1 MLPPPH
7 SLPLGAMIVITR
19 LQLLRNVGQFDNV
32 SAPATLDLK
41 RLTLVYAE
49 NGRGKTTLAAI
60 LRSLGMG
67 EALPINERK
76 RLGAAHPPEVRIACA
91 GGPQAAAFVNGA
103 WDRTC
108 PAVMVFDDVFVD
120 RNVYSGLDVDPE
132 HRQNLHDLIL
142 GAQGVT
148 LARRVDD
155 LATQIRNHN
164 TEIRTKGN
172 AISVADRHGLSVEDF
187 CALPQQANI
196 DEAIRTAEQH
206 LAALQQAGAVQS
218 TAEFATLG
226 LPAIDSAALSTL
238 FGCTVANLD
247 AAAVAAVQEHFT
259 MLGNGAEAWVSTGV
273 GHTPG
278 GVNAA
283 PDARCP
289 FCRQTLSGSTIFAHY
304 RAYFGDA
311 YRQLQTDLA
320 SAQTT
325 LEATMRGDALAGFER
340 QVKTA
345 EDRERFWSTFCTV
358 PAIGIDTTAVAR
370 AWQNVRDRLLA
381 AMRTKRADPLIAVAL
396 DTDARAAVTTYSTL
410 AEQVAAKS
418 RELIVANENIQRVKE
433 ATHAGNTQAT
443 DNEVKRLK
451 ATKARHTP
459 ENIRLCDAYTAAVRG
474 KEQAETD
481 KTAAQ
486 HALNAHRDTVF
497 PAYQTAIN
505 SYLAQFNAGFSIEQV
520 QPQNTPGRPS
530 CTYQLVVNTHRV
542 PVASGNMA
550 AGAPAFKNTMSAGD
564 RNTLALAFFLSTLA
578 QDAQKA
584 SRVVVMD
591 DPVSSL
597 DEHRCVATIQE
608 VRGLVGQVA
617 QVIVLSHSK
626 SFLARIWQHA
636 DYANTTSLTVTRDG
650 AGSTLAVWNVTD
662 ESVTEYDKRHA
673 RLREYAAAN
682 TGNSREVAE
691 SIRPVLEGYLR
702 VGCPEHFTPGTLL
715 GPFRGIAQ
723 QRAAAGTPIMDA
735 AALTEL
741 GQLVEYGNRFHHET
755 NPAWDTENIN
765 DGELAGFVRRV
776 LNFVKA

>member
-1 MLPPPH
+1 M
-7 SLPLGAMIVITR
+7 ITR

-32 SAPATLDLK
+32 STPATLDLK

-60 LRSLGMG
+60 LRSLGTG

-91 GGPQAAAFVNGA
+91 GGPQPAAFVNGA

-120 RNVYSGLDVDPE
+120 RNVYSGLDVAPE
-132 HRQNLHDLIL
+132 HRKNLHDLIL

-155 LATQIRNHN
+155 LATQIRNLN

-172 AISVADRHGLSVEDF
+172 AIPVADRHGLSVEDF

-196 DEAIRTAEQH
+196 DEAIRTAEQR
-206 LAALQQAGAVQS
+206 LAALQQAGAVQG
-218 TAEFATLG
+218 TAELATLG
-226 LPAIDSAALSTL
+226 LPAIDSAGLSSLLGRTI
-238 FGCTVANLD
+238 ANLD

-259 MLGNGAEAWVSTGV
+259 VLGNGAEAWVSSGV

-278 GVNAA
+278 GVNAE

-289 FCRQTLSGSTIFAHY
+289 FCRQSLAGSTIFAHY

-325 LEATMRGDALAGFER
+325 LETTMRGDALAGFER

-345 EDRERFWSTFCTV
+345 EDRQRFWSAFCTV
-358 PAIGIDTTAVAR
+358 PAIGIDTTVVAR

-381 AMRTKRADPLIAVAL
+381 ALRTKRADPLIAVAL
-396 DTDARAAVTTYSTL
+396 DADARTAVTTYATL
-410 AEQVAAKS
+410 AAQVAAKS
-418 RELIVANENIQRVKE
+418 RELIAANENIQRVKE
-433 ATHAGNTQAT
+433 ATRAGNTQAP

-459 ENIRLCDAYTAAVRG
+459 ENIRLCDAYTTAVRA

-481 KTAAQ
+481 KAAAQ
-486 HALNAHRDTVF
+486 QALNAHRDTVL

-505 SYLAQFNAGFSIEQV
+505 SYLARFNAGFSIEQV

-530 CTYQLVVNTHRV
+530 CTYQLVVNAHRV
-542 PVASGNMA
+542 AVASGNVA
-550 AGAPAFKNTMSAGD
+550 AGAPSFKNTMSAGD
-564 RNTLALAFFLSTLA
+564 RNTLALAFFLATLG
-578 QDAQKA
+578 QDAQRA

-617 QVIVLSHSK
+617 QVIALSHSK

-636 DYANTTSLTVTRDG
+636 DQANTASLTVSRDG
-650 AGSTLAVWNVTD
+650 AGSTLAAWNVTD
-662 ESVTEYDKRHA
+662 DSVTEYDKRHA
-673 RLREYAAAN
+673 RLREYATAN
-682 TGNSREVAE
+682 TGNAREVAQ

-702 VGCPEHFTPGTLL
+702 VGCPEHFPPGTLL

-735 AALTEL
+735 DVLTNL
-741 GQLVEYGNRFHHET
+741 GNLVEYSNRFHHDT
-755 NPAWDTENIN
+755 NPAWDTEHIN
-765 DGELAGFVRRV
+765 DGELAGFVRRT
-776 LNFVKA
+776 LDFVKA

>member
-1 MLPPPH
+1 
-7 SLPLGAMIVITR
+7 VITR
-19 LQLLRNVGQFDNV
+19 LQLLRNIGQFDNV
-32 SAPATLDLK
+32 STPATLDLK

-60 LRSLGMG
+60 LRSLGTG

-76 RLGAAHPPEVRIACA
+76 RLGAAHPPEVRIACE
-91 GGPQAAAFVNGA
+91 GGPQPAAFVNGV

-120 RNVYSGLDVDPE
+120 RNVYSGLDVAPE
-132 HRQNLHDLIL
+132 HRQNLHDVIL
-142 GAQGVT
+142 GAEGVT

-164 TEIRTKGN
+164 SEIRTTEN
-172 AISVADRHGLSVEDF
+172 AIAVSDRHGLSIEDF

-196 DEAIRTAEQH
+196 DDAILAAEQR
-206 LAALQQAGAVQS
+206 LAALQQAGSVQS
-218 TAEFATLG
+218 TAEFSTLG
-226 LPAIDSAALSTL
+226 LPALDSVALSTL
-238 FGCTVANLD
+238 LGRTVANLD

-259 MLGNGAEAWVSTGV
+259 VLGNGAEAWVSTGV

-283 PDARCP
+283 PDAPCP
-289 FCRQTLSGSTIFAHY
+289 FCRQSLAGSTIFAHY

-311 YRQLQTDLA
+311 YRQLQADLA

-325 LEATMRGDALAGFER
+325 LETAMRGDALAGFER

-345 EDRERFWSTFCTV
+345 EDRQRFWAAFCAV
-358 PAIGIDTTAVAR
+358 PSIGIDTTAIAR

-381 AMRTKRADPLIAVAL
+381 ALRTKRADPLVAVTL
-396 DTDARAAVTTYSTL
+396 DADARAAVTAYTTL
-410 AEQVAAKS
+410 VGQVAEKS
-418 RELIVANENIQRVKE
+418 RELIAANENIQRVKE
-433 ATHAGNTQAT
+433 ATRAGDTQAAE
-443 DNEVKRLK
+443 NEVKRLK

-459 ENIRLCDAYTAAVRG
+459 ENTRLCDAYTAAVRA
-474 KEQAETD
+474 KAKAEQD
-481 KTAAQ
+481 KSAAQ
-486 HALNAHRDTVF
+486 QRLNAHRDTVF
-497 PAYQTAIN
+497 PAYQTSIN
-505 SYLAQFNAGFSIEQV
+505 SYLARFNAGFSIEQV
-520 QPQNTPGRPS
+520 QPQNTGGRPS

-542 PVASGNMA
+542 PVASGNVA
-550 AGAPAFKNTMSAGD
+550 AGAPSFKNTMSAGD

-584 SRVVVMD
+584 TRVVVFD

-608 VRGLVGQVA
+608 ARGLVGQVA

-636 DYANTTSLTVTRDG
+636 DHANTTSITVTRDG
-650 AGSTLAVWNVTD
+650 AGSTLAAWNVTD

-673 RLREYAAAN
+673 RLREYATAN
-682 TGNSREVAE
+682 TGNSREVAQ
-691 SIRPVLEGYLR
+691 SIRPVLEGFMR
-702 VGCPEHFTPGTLL
+702 VSCPEHFPPGTLL
-715 GPFRGIAQ
+715 GPFRGVAQ
-723 QRAAAGTPIMDA
+723 QRATAGTPIMDA
-735 AALTEL
+735 AKLTEL
-741 GQLVEYGNRFHHET
+741 GNLIEYSNRFHHDT
-755 NPAWDTENIN
+755 NPAWDAEHIN
-765 DGELAGFVRRV
+765 DAELAGFVRRA
-776 LNFVKA
+776 LDFVKP

>member
-1 MLPPPH
+1 
-7 SLPLGAMIVITR
+7 MIVITR

-32 SAPATLDLK
+32 STPATLDLK

-60 LRSLGMG
+60 LRSLGTG

-76 RLGAAHPPEVRIACA
+76 RLGAAHAPEVRIACA
-91 GGPQAAAFVNGA
+91 GGPQPAAFVNGA

-148 LARRVDD
+148 LARQVDD

-172 AISVADRHGLSVEDF
+172 AIPVADRHGLSIEDF

-196 DEAIRTAEQH
+196 DDAIRNAEQRH
-206 LAALQQAGAVQS
+206 AALQQAGAVQS

-226 LPAIDSAALSTL
+226 LPAIDSASLSNL
-238 FGCTVANLD
+238 LGRTVANLD
-247 AAAVAAVQEHFT
+247 VAAVAAVREHFT
-259 MLGNGAEAWVSTGV
+259 VLGDGAEPWVSTGV

-289 FCRQTLSGSTIFAHY
+289 FCRQSLAGSTIFAHY

-311 YRQLQTDLA
+311 YRQLQTDL
-320 SAQTT
+320 SATQTT
-325 LEATMRGDALAGFER
+325 LEAAMRGDALAEFER
-340 QVKTA
+340 KVKTT
-345 EDRERFWSTFCTV
+345 EDRQRFWSAFCTV

-370 AWQNVRDRLLA
+370 AWQDVRDGLLA
-381 AMRTKRADPLIAVAL
+381 ALRTKRADPLVAVTL
-396 DTDARAAVTTYSTL
+396 DADARAALTTYATL

-418 RELIVANENIQRVKE
+418 HELIAANESIQRVKE
-433 ATHAGNTQAT
+433 TTRAGNTQAA
-443 DNEVKRLK
+443 DSEVKRLK

-459 ENIRLCDAYTAAVRG
+459 ENIRLSDAYTTAVRA
-474 KEQAETD
+474 KERAEAG

-486 HALNAHRDTVF
+486 QALNAHRDTVF
-497 PAYQTAIN
+497 PAYQTSIN
-505 SYLAQFNAGFSIEQV
+505 SYLARFNAGFLIEQV

-542 PVASGNMA
+542 PVALGNVT
-550 AGAPAFKNTMSAGD
+550 AGGPAFKNTLSAGD

-584 SRVVVMD
+584 TRVVVMD

-597 DEHRCVATIQE
+597 DEHRCIATIQE

-617 QVIVLSHSK
+617 QVIALSHSK

-636 DYANTTSLTVTRDG
+636 DHANTTCLTVTRDG
-650 AGSTLAVWNVTD
+650 AGSTLAAWNVTD

-682 TGNSREVAE
+682 TGNSREVAQ

-702 VGCPEHFTPGTLL
+702 VGCPEYFPPGTLL
-715 GPFRGIAQ
+715 GPFRGVAQ

-735 AALTEL
+735 TVLAEL
-741 GQLVEYGNRFHHET
+741 GYLVEYSNRFHHDT

-765 DGELAGFVRRV
+765 DGELAGFVRRA
-776 LNFVKA
+776 LDFVKA

>member
-1 MLPPPH
+1 M
-7 SLPLGAMIVITR
+7 ITR

-32 SAPATLDLK
+32 STPATLDLK

-60 LRSLGMG
+60 LRSLGTG
-67 EALPINERK
+67 EALPITERL
-76 RLGAAHPPEVRIACA
+76 RLGAAHPQEVRIACA
-91 GGPQAAAFVNGA
+91 GGPQPAAFVKGA

-172 AISVADRHGLSVEDF
+172 AISIADRHGMSIEDF
-187 CALPQQANI
+187 CALPQQPNI
-196 DEAIRTAEQH
+196 DDAIRTAEQR
-206 LAALQQAGAVQS
+206 LAALQQAGTVQS

-226 LPAIDSAALSTL
+226 LPAIDSTALSNL
-238 FGCTVANLD
+238 LGRTVANLD

-259 MLGNGAEAWVSTGV
+259 VLGNGAEAWVSTGI
-273 GHTPG
+273 GHTSG
-278 GVNAA
+278 GVDAA

-289 FCRQTLSGSTIFAHY
+289 FCRQSLAGSTIFAHY

-311 YRQLQTDLA
+311 YRQLQADLA

-325 LEATMRGDALAGFER
+325 LENTMRGDTLAGFER

-345 EDRERFWSTFCTV
+345 EERQRFWSAFCTV
-358 PAIGIDTTAVAR
+358 PAIGIDTTAAAL

-381 AMRTKRADPLIAVAL
+381 AFRTKRADPLVAVSLDADAL
-396 DTDARAAVTTYSTL
+396 AAVSAYATL
-410 AEQVAAKS
+410 ATQVADKS
-418 RELIVANENIQRVKE
+418 RELIAANENIQRVKE
-433 ATHAGNTQAT
+433 ATRAGNTQAA
-443 DNEVKRLK
+443 DNDVKRLK
-451 ATKARHTP
+451 AMKARHTP
-459 ENIRLCDAYTAAVRG
+459 DNIRLCDAYTAAVRA
-474 KEQAETD
+474 KDQAETD
-481 KTAAQ
+481 KTTAQ
-486 HALNAHRDTVF
+486 DALNTHRGTVF
-497 PAYQTAIN
+497 PAYQTSIN
-505 SYLAQFNAGFSIEQV
+505 SYLARFNAGFSLEQV
-520 QPQNTPGRPS
+520 QPQNTAGRPS
-530 CTYQLVVNTHRV
+530 CTYQLVVNAQRV
-542 PVASGNMA
+542 PVASGKVA
-550 AGAPAFKNTMSAGD
+550 AGTPTFKNTMSAGD

-578 QDAQKA
+578 QDAQRA
-584 SRVVVMD
+584 TRVVVMD

-636 DYANTTSLTVTRDG
+636 DHAKTTSVTVTRDG
-650 AGSTLAVWNVTD
+650 AGSTLAAWNVTD

-673 RLREYAAAN
+673 RLREYATAN
-682 TGNSREVAE
+682 TGNSREVAQ

-702 VGCPEHFTPGTLL
+702 VGCPEYFPPGTLL
-715 GPFRGIAQ
+715 GHFRSVAQ
-723 QRAAAGTPIMDA
+723 QRAAAGTPVMDA
-735 AALTEL
+735 TVLTEL
-741 GQLVEYGNRFHHET
+741 GQLVEYSNRFHHDT

-765 DGELAGFVRRV
+765 DGELAGFVRRA
-776 LNFVKA
+776 LDFVRA